1 MEPRIQPHRLALGTR
16 KLFNDKNITI
26 VTFLALPLALYLLL
40 VVIPIVQ
47 SFRFSLY
54 EWDGLTPLTDF
65 VGLGN
70 YVELVHD
77 PVFWQ
82 SLRNNLFLVVFSLV
96 TQLPPAVLLAVVM
109 TGKVRGKDFFRT
121 AFFSPQIVSTVATG
135 YMFYYVFDPSM
146 GLLNAFLRLIGLGSW
161 AQGWLGST
169 TWALPAVLLVITWR
183 SIGFY
188 MVLFMAAIEGIPA
201 EIYEAARIDGADAK
215 RLLWHITVPL
225 ISGTIKT
232 ASVLAIVGSIKYFD
246 LIWIMTNGGPV
257 HASEL
262 VATYMYKQTFNMW
275 HMGYGATLAFAL
287 FAVAFTLSLLF
298 NRLTRSEEAVASA

>member
-1 MEPRIQPHRLALGTR
+1 MERKTQPHRVALGTR
-16 KLFNDKNITI
+16 KLLNDKTITI
-26 VTFLALPLALYLLL
+26 ITFLALPLALYLLL
-40 VVIPIVQ
+40 VAIPIVQ

-70 YVELVHD
+70 YVDLVHD

-82 SLRNNLFLVVFSLV
+82 SLRNNLLLVAFSLV
-96 TQLPPAVLLAVVM
+96 TQLPPAVLLAVVL

-169 TWALPAVLLVITWR
+169 TWALPAVLVVITWR

-201 EIYEAARIDGADAK
+201 EIYEAARIDGADSR

-225 ISGTIKT
+225 ISGAIKT

-246 LIWIMTNGGPV
+246 LIWIMTSGGPV

-262 VATYMYKQTFNMW
+262 VATYMYKQTFSMW

-287 FAVAFTLSLLF
+287 FAVAFSMSLLF
-298 NRLTRSEEAVASA
+298 NRLTRSKEATASA